1 MRSPKPTRGKTV
13 VAGYNKIRRAND
25 ALPASSQLYRDCM
38 RLVRHVAPGSSA
50 KSTALR
56 TMVRTQ
62 FQVNANET
70 DEVKLEAMKA
80 NAVRGLANYMLY
92 ESGAKDAQLSKAMD
106 KFHERA
112 VKDAN
117 QDNGGSGGTK

>member
-1 MRSPKPTRGKTV
+1 M
-13 VAGYNKIRRAND
+13 AGYNKIRRAND